1 MILGTLKR
9 HPLRRELS
17 LAIAIKLILLFLLW
31 MVFFRTPP
39 QTNPQGVGDTLFGT
53 PATVFHTR

>member
-1 MILGTLKR
+1 MIFDNLKR
-9 HPLRRELS
+9 HSLRRELS
-17 LAIAIKLILLFLLW
+17 LAIVVKLILLFLLW
-31 MVFFRTPP
+31 MVFFRTPS